1 MLAIV
6 MENRIL
12 SPCTVCE
19 TCCLADDRGQPRWH
33 DNKLDCGRA
42 IPPRVANQPQQF
54 ECVMG
59 FRVANID

>member
-12 SPCTVCE
+12 APCTVCE
-19 TCCLADDRGQPRWH
+19 TCCLADSSGQPRWH
-33 DNKLDCGRA
+33 GNKLDCGRA
-42 IPPRVANQPQQF
+42 IVPRSAEQPQQF